1 MRRWRVSRYA
11 DDPAI
16 PAPDATDDSVADL
29 PLDENSEELV
39 FFPVSRDSQRIR
51 RRNYKL
57 TSAGDLA
64 CTLDRPAT
72 KEEIEKVREIREKLK
87 AEGHT
92 GLHGVGEVDES
103 KLKRSRVHI
112 HGPVGGAIVHVM
124 DAAEGELST
133 ALEKAKT
140 MRLGVPYGSSNWQMW
155 NSAVY
160 ILGQLLERG
169 EDVDFEREVK

>member
-16 PAPDATDDSVADL
+16 PAHNAPDDSVADL

-39 FFPVSRDSQRIR
+39 FFPVSRDAKRIR
-51 RRNYKL
+51 RRNYRL
-57 TSAGDLA
+57 TSAGELA

-72 KEEIEKVREIREKLK
+72 KEEIEKVLEIREKLK

-103 KLKRSRVHI
+103 KLKRSRVHV
-112 HGPVGGAIVHVM
+112 HGRIGGAIAHVM

-133 ALEKAKT
+133 ALDKAKT
-140 MRLGVPYGSSNWQMW
+140 MRLGVPYGSSTWHTW

-160 ILGQLLERG
+160 ILGQLLKRG
-169 EDVDFEREVK
+169 EDVDFEREVE